1 MYISYKKKKKKK
13 TYEDIT
19 IQNNKF
25 TRDFCA

>member
-1 MYISYKKKKKKK
+1 MYISYKKKKKK